1 MRYRYKG
8 DHYKNTSLMKSQIQH
23 APYDLEVS
31 NLQLQ
36 HRSHCPT
43 EICSKIDYDFSDK
56 HGKYCFLTPFL
67 SLFRH
72 LFYNKRDIISEMLY
86 SIRERGT
93 QKVIIYLAGLS
104 SDYAIL
110 YWQSNFPA
118 TGLADNGSCRTR
130 QEAICH
136 NQNRYHND

>member
-1 MRYRYKG
+1 MRHMTLKYQISHSNIVATVLQKYAVKSITTFP
-8 DHYKNTSLMKSQIQH
+8 TSM
-23 APYDLEVS
+23 
-31 NLQLQ
+31 
-36 HRSHCPT
+36 
-43 EICSKIDYDFSDK
+43 EI
-56 HGKYCFLTPFL
+56 YCFLTPFL

-110 YWQSNFPA
+110 Y
-118 TGLADNGSCRTR
+118 
-130 QEAICH
+130 
-136 NQNRYHND
+136 